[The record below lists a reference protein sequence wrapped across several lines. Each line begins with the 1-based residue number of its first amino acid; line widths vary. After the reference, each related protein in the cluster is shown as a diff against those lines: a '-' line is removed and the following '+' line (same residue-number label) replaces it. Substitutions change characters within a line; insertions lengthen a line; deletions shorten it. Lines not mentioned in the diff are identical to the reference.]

1 MLSISAFMTFLQ
13 FFTTKDGAEK
23 GTEIFCDKG
32 LFINDTITEGEG
44 GISLNM
50 TNNDMV
56 LVLSK

>member
-56 LVLSK
+56 